1 MMKLDLFS
9 LVYLFRLI
17 SRFILSVGFPLLSP
31 CKYQIIECLSIF
43 VVIISPDWVC
53 KVIFFFQNVFEDAGK
68 MTIR

>member
-31 CKYQIIECLSIF
+31 CKYQIIGCLSIF

-53 KVIFFFQNVFEDAGK
+53 KVIFFFK
-68 MTIR
+68 MFLKMLGR